1 MSGHGNLHIG
11 SSFDDFL
18 EEEGIAAEVA
28 ERAVREVI
36 AQLVRDHMKEAN
48 LTKTEM
54 AARMRTSRQALDR
67 LLDPKGGG
75 LTLDTLERAAG
86 AVGKRV
92 RISFD
97 DAAAPGLAGLAGAR

>member
-1 MSGHGNLHIG
+1 VPQPKSRNPHIG

-18 EEEGIAAEVA
+18 EEEGIAAEVTGQ
-28 ERAVREVI
+28 AVREIIARLVI
-36 AQLVRDHMKEAN
+36 EHMTQAR

-54 AARMRTSRQALDR
+54 AARMHTSRQALDR

-75 LTLDTLERAAG
+75 LTLDTLERAAS

-97 DAAAPGLAGLAGAR
+97 DVAA

>member
-1 MSGHGNLHIG
+1 MRKAKHNNPRIG

-36 AQLVRDHMKEAN
+36 ADLVRDHMERAR

-54 AARMRTSRQALDR
+54 AARMHTSRQALDR
-67 LLDPKGGG
+67 LLDPESGG
-75 LTLDTLERAAG
+75 LTLDTLERAAS

-92 RISFD
+92 RILFD
-97 DAAAPGLAGLAGAR
+97 DVAA